1 MTCRIWVDIETTG
14 LEPLAGEVLEIA
26 IVATEPV
33 APAYA
38 EIAWKEWVIRP
49 YGTRWLDE
57 LDPRVREMH
66 TSNGL
71 LADVAARGVLL
82 ADAEDALLGFLRY
95 YGNPAPGREP
105 IAGSSPHFDAGW
117 LAVHC
122 PRVRAYFNHRT
133 FCASGLK
140 RFAEDLGH
148 TIPPGDPAH
157 RALAD
162 VRASIELARK
172 VARAVYRL

>member
-1 MTCRIWVDIETTG
+1 MPCRIWVDLETTG
-14 LEPLAGEVLEIA
+14 LELLAGEILEIA
-26 IVATEPV
+26 VVATEPTAPGYVEV
-33 APAYA
+33 AS
-38 EIAWKEWVIRP
+38 KTWVVRP

-66 TSNGL
+66 TANGL
-71 LADVAARGVLL
+71 LVDVAERGVSLT
-82 ADAEDALLGFLRY
+82 DAENALLGFLRY

-105 IAGSSPHFDAGW
+105 IAGSSPHFDAAW

-122 PRVRAYFNHRT
+122 PRARAYFNHRT

-162 VRASIELARK
+162 VRSAIELARK
-172 VARAVYRL
+172 VARAISGL